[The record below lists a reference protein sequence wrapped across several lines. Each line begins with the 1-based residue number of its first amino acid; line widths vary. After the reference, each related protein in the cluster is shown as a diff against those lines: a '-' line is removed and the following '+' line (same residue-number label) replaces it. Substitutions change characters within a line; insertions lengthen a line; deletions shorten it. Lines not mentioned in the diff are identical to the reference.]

1 MAAVGLVAVVAG
13 QARPMP
19 GSRPEAYASQAAGG
33 QEGCKAYFTVEPLD
47 ANALKL
53 LSTPVVP
60 QFQTAFT
67 DAQVRRIQK
76 WDLPSEVISWKGRPS
91 AEDLARQWG
100 ELNKAGGQDKSGK
113 DAPAVRYRPY
123 GLRAL
128 SAEQWTDM
136 RDWFEK
142 NGPKKVPGMCVD
154 SEKATYVLAIGVVST
169 KGSAT
174 NDPNRAIEY
183 SEYAGAPQ
191 RENIGA
197 NVETLSHGGHTS
209 AHDALANREGSGDPS
224 AYTCAYLYRTNGATT
239 GQGGVRQAT
248 PVYYYCRGG
257 GVAPQSAVT
266 AMLKHL
272 SKTSLP

>member
-1 MAAVGLVAVVAG
+1 
-13 QARPMP
+13 
-19 GSRPEAYASQAAGG
+19 
-33 QEGCKAYFTVEPLD
+33 
-47 ANALKL
+47 
-53 LSTPVVP
+53 VP
-60 QFQTAFT
+60 QFQTVFT
-67 DAQVRRIQK
+67 GAQVRKIQK
-76 WDLPSEVISWKGRPS
+76 WDLPSEVTAWKERPR
-91 AEDLARQWG
+91 AEELARQWG

-174 NDPNRAIEY
+174 SDPNRAIEY

-266 AMLKHL
+266 TMLKHL